1 MYLVV
6 PIQLGLDSRKSFD
19 LSEKHVSEE
28 LVRKLIF
35 PLEPIDGFIPLQEEV
50 LKMFISISLSLD
62 ILDVF
67 DRVARLN
74 TLKRTEV
81 FQNPLVHLSS

>member
-6 PIQLGLDSRKSFD
+6 PIQLGLESRESFD
-19 LSEKHVSEE
+19 LGEKHVSEE

-62 ILDVF
+62 VLDVF